1 MRKQVLLL
9 PNAEKELNKFPRS
22 VQLKCKALFEVLA
35 TEGKLEAPFAKKLA
49 GQQDLFEIRVKHQG
63 QWRVMYAYIE
73 NKIALILSAFV
84 KKTQKTPLDQL
95 TKANNRLNTYLLQ
108 TSERS

>member
-9 PNAEKELNKFPRS
+9 PSAEKELRKFPRS
-22 VQLKCKALFEVLA
+22 VQFKCKALFEILA
-35 TEGKLEAPFAKKLA
+35 TEGKLEAPFAKKLT

-73 NKIALILSAFV
+73 NKTAIILSAFV
-84 KKTQKTPLDQL
+84 KKTQKTPPNQL
-95 TKANNRLNTYLLQ
+95 AKANNRLKNYL
-108 TSERS
+108 